1 MILGKC
7 LEKYPE
13 RIHWLCV
20 DGYFVQFVF
29 SDAQEHND
37 DDRLPSWD
45 NGSVFNCQYDD
56 GYADSDVEN
65 LDILVSQPRQVCL
78 WFVYFFQ

>member
-7 LEKYPE
+7 LEKYPG

-56 GYADSDVEN
+56 G
-65 LDILVSQPRQVCL
+65 
-78 WFVYFFQ
+78 